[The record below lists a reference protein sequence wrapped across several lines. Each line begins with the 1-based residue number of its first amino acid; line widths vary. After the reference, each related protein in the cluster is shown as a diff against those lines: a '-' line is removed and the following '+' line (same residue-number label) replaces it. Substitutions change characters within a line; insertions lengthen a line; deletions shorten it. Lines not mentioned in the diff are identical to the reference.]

1 MKYAILLFVVFA
13 WIPLA
18 AAQTEKPSSSLEGRV
33 GRLEG
38 IIEQID
44 KRLTN
49 IEQDQRDMLKRLDAM
64 ESSLRSDMD
73 AMESSLRS
81 DMDAMRSELSNEINT
96 GFRWL
101 VGIVITLFL
110 GNVGLNWYWSRKDTS
125 VEAPSSDPRSE
136 GSPVRS
142 PVVDQP

>member
-1 MKYAILLFVVFA
+1 M
-13 WIPLA
+13 
-18 AAQTEKPSSSLEGRV
+18 

-125 VEAPSSDPRSE
+125 VEAPSF
-136 GSPVRS
+136 
-142 PVVDQP
+142 